1 MELQAFIVW
10 LVSGSGAA
18 WVAYTL
24 MEVVPFLANLVP
36 QDKRY
41 ASLALAAVVAMLAQ
55 AAAVACQCAPT
66 PADWLGWVTLLFS
79 AASLAVIGS
88 QAKHGQTSLAT
99 VRPTEP
105 QTGP

>member
-1 MELQAFIVW
+1 MELTAFLVW
-10 LVSGSGAA
+10 LLSGGGAA
-18 WVAYTL
+18 WLAYKL
-24 MEVVPFLANLVP
+24 MEIVPFLVNLGP
-36 QDKRY
+36 RYKRY
-41 ASLALAAVVAMLAQ
+41 ASLALAGVVAMLAQ
-55 AAAVACQCAPT
+55 AALVGIRITPI